1 MLKGTILFR
10 PIIVEY
16 SIKSLMV
23 AVTTMEKKEDVWL
36 TSQDLLVVQGAA
48 LGCVP
53 VVYIQ
58 QKGIVQETYSNLFM
72 KLNMTTMNRRPK

>member
-1 MLKGTILFR
+1 MLLAILLMGNIIFR

-16 SIKSLMV
+16 TIKSLMV
-23 AVTTMEKKEDVWL
+23 AVTTMEKKADVWL
-36 TSQDLLVVQGAA
+36 TLQDLLVVKGAL

-58 QKGIVQETYSNLFM
+58 QKGIV
-72 KLNMTTMNRRPK
+72 